1 MSPSEI
7 QLLQTFLTQ
16 LVQTQ
21 ALNKDQQ
28 AQSMIADAIARQPD
42 AAYLLVQRSLLL
54 EQAVTNAQS
63 QIAQLQAENVELK
76 AARGNTTGGFL
87 QATNTAWGNSVS
99 SPPINSPI
107 SSPSAATSINGTS
120 GTNGTALANPTA
132 PALAPAFANQMASA
146 PSSGFF
152 GGNAGNMLGTVAATA
167 AGVAAG
173 AFLFQG
179 IENLVGNHHGMN
191 AGTNRET
198 NPAASLS
205 NADSGLIP
213 NSFSEDK
220 TAANNSNS
228 SNHDSNSLADASG
241 IDDISSM
248 DDNAGADILDD
259 V

>member
-28 AQSMIADAIARQPD
+28 AQSMIAEATAHQPD

-63 QIAQLQAENVELK
+63 QIAQLQTENAELK
-76 AARGNTTGGFL
+76 ATRGNTAGGFL

-107 SSPSAATSINGTS
+107 SSPSTATSINGTS
-120 GTNGTALANPTA
+120 GTNGTALA
-132 PALAPAFANQMASA
+132 PAFANPMASA

-205 NADSGLIP
+205 NADNGLIP

-220 TAANNSNS
+220 TAADN
-228 SNHDSNSLADASG
+228 SNSLADASG

-259 V
+259 I

>member
-28 AQSMIADAIARQPD
+28 AQSMIAEATARQPD

-63 QIAQLQAENVELK
+63 QIAQLQTENAELK
-76 AARGNTTGGFL
+76 ATLGNTAGGFL

-107 SSPSAATSINGTS
+107 NSPSAATSINANS
-120 GTNGTALANPTA
+120 GTNGT
-132 PALAPAFANQMASA
+132 ALAPAFANQMAPA

-248 DDNAGADILDD
+248 DDNAGTDILDD
-259 V
+259 I